1 MADRAIPRA
10 QIFGL
15 VFLRALWKTGWWRN
29 VSEPSREP
37 HPLPQLNRPLWTA
50 LVAVVCAVQ
59 FVVGVAPLQPAV
71 PSDSWL
77 YVAMAR
83 QWLDGHWPYR
93 EFFFSH
99 PPLHLLPYV
108 AWHALWPDGA
118 IFAGWVPAL
127 CALGTALGLGRA
139 AAALGG
145 PLAGWGAAWCWLTA
159 ASVLR
164 TANAATGLH
173 EGLLPLA
180 FALAALARGRWLA
193 AALWTAGCVATSTLV
208 GALATVA
215 LLAGLWAGLR
225 QEQLTRRQAL
235 QALVAAGAAL
245 AAVFAALYGWSELD
259 WLEQVYLSPLRRPSE
274 RAGLERIA
282 WLLVPFAT
290 AHVLAL
296 AGAAVAIW
304 QRQVRLDR
312 AGQLANLAALAAALA
327 VLLGFGSVHRYYVV
341 LLVAPLAVLAGLGLQ
356 GAFAQLPE
364 RKGQWLLGALAAA
377 ALWNLQAVRPLLA
390 ADVALAEVTAEPRQA
405 LCAQLARDLP
415 ADARIMGDSNLAPLL
430 SLCTGHPLWHQ
441 LADTNTKRYRA
452 EPDTLTALLDKL
464 TADPPE
470 LVALLDQHGLA
481 MEPAFV
487 QWLQSGCGLVA
498 QVAWSSR
505 DRVVLLTCRK
515 SAPSP
520 PP

>member
-1 MADRAIPRA
+1 MTDRAIGVWGA
-10 QIFGL
+10 CGL
-15 VFLRALWKTGWWRN
+15 VFLTALWKTASRRT
-29 VSEPSREP
+29 VTEPSREP
-37 HPLPQLNRPLWTA
+37 YALPQLDRPVWA
-50 LVAVVCAVQ
+50 VLVAVVCAVQ

-93 EFFFSH
+93 AFFFSH

-108 AWHALWPDGA
+108 VWQELWPEGA
-118 IFAGWVPAL
+118 LDAGWVPAL

-173 EGLLPLA
+173 EGLLPAA

-193 AALWTAGCVATSTLV
+193 AALWTAACVATSTLV
-208 GALATVA
+208 GALAGMA
-215 LLAGLWAGLR
+215 LLAGLWAGV
-225 QEQLTRRQAL
+225 QHQQLSHKQAVQAL
-235 QALVAAGAAL
+235 LAAAAAL
-245 AAVFAALYGWSELD
+245 AGVFAAVYAWSDLA

-274 RAGLERIA
+274 RAGLERVQ
-282 WLLVPFAT
+282 WLLAPFAQS
-290 AHVLAL
+290 HVLAL
-296 AGAAVAIW
+296 VGAAVAVW
-304 QRQVRLDR
+304 RRQIRPDQPGL
-312 AGQLANLAALAAALA
+312 LATLAALAGALA
-327 VLLGFGSVHRYYVV
+327 VLLGFGSVHSYYVV
-341 LLVAPLAVLAGLGLQ
+341 IVAAPLAVLAGLGLQ
-356 GAFAQLPE
+356 SAVALLPD
-364 RKGQWLLGALAAA
+364 RKGQWLLGVLAGA
-377 ALWNLQAVRPLLA
+377 ALWNLHGVRPLLT
-390 ADVALAEVTAEPRQA
+390 ADVALAEATAQPREA

-415 ADARIMGDSNLAPLL
+415 AKARVMGDSNLAPLL
-430 SLCTGHPLWHQ
+430 SLCTDRPLWHQ

-452 EPDTLTALLDKL
+452 EPDSLTALLGEL
-464 TADPPE
+464 AADPPE

-481 MEPAFV
+481 MEPRFV
-487 QWLQSGCGLVA
+487 QWLQANCGLVA
-498 QVAWSSR
+498 QVAWSGR

-515 SAPSP
+515 RTQSTPQ
-520 PP
+520 